1 MQLEFGV
8 WASPLDQS
16 PHSGLFSWDAR
27 EEGTSWVQVVG
38 TKCQARARIHH
49 LKSMLAVERKP

>member
-8 WASPLDQS
+8 WASLDQS
-16 PHSGLFSWDAR
+16 PYSGLSSWDVR
-27 EEGTSWVQVVG
+27 EEGTSWVRVVG
-38 TKCQARARIHH
+38 TECQARARIHH